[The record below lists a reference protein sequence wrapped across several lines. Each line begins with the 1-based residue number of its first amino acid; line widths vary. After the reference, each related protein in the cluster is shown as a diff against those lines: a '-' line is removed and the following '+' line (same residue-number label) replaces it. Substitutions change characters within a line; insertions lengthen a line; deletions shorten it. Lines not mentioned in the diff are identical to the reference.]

1 MKRIICFLLVSVLCV
16 GIVSCSAGKSSA
28 GKSRGFEAFKKE
40 VENDTN
46 FDGKP
51 YVFEY
56 EDTIEVALLTNDEGI
71 DWEGVSYSFQS
82 GTMEQFLSN
91 TQNYSIYISDLAQ
104 QYGIEKTTYVAVR
117 AKDQN
122 GSAHE
127 VCVFVSGLLFHLM
140 GKDVTK

>member
-16 GIVSCSAGKSSA
+16 GIVSCSA

-56 EDTIEVALLTNDEGI
+56 KDTIEVALLTNDEGI

-82 GTMEQFLSN
+82 GTTEQFLSN
-91 TQNYSIYISDLAQ
+91 TQKYSIYISDLAQ

-122 GSAHE
+122 GSPHE
-127 VCVFVSGLLFHLM
+127 VCVFVSGLLLHLM